1 MSSPIAETIKDYI
14 AGYFSVPADSI
25 NNTTVADD
33 IAGWDSMANAEI
45 ILGLE
50 DKLEIELDVE
60 DLLEMDD
67 VGCMITMFEKRQA
80 G

>member
-1 MSSPIAETIKDYI
+1 MSSPIADTIKEFI
-14 AGYFSVPADSI
+14 AGYFSVSAASI
-25 NNTTVADD
+25 NNATVADD

-67 VGCMITMFEKRQA
+67 VGCMIAIFEKRQA